1 MTRSHRRA
9 GPRRT
14 GSAALCATAVLL
26 AGCTGSDSPRD
37 PEASPSPSASV
48 PVPGGAVELQEAYR
62 EVVDRVLPSVV
73 QVTTDEGLGSGV
85 VYDDRGHI
93 VTNAHVVGDAERFR
107 ITLATGRQ
115 EQTAELVASYPEE
128 DLAVVRLTD
137 PPDNLR
143 PATFGE
149 SDRVDVGQIVLAMG
163 NPLGL
168 SSSVTDGIVSAT
180 DRSISEG
187 SAETTIGDLIQ
198 TSAPI
203 NPGNS
208 GGALVDLSG
217 RVIGVPTLAARSP
230 SGDGGTAPG
239 LGFAIPS
246 DTVRHLADQM
256 IEYGE
261 VRDSDEAA
269 IEATVR
275 TVLGDDYRPAGVA
288 VVEVENGGAADDA
301 GLRSGDVITELGG
314 FAVPDTTA
322 LAEALASHE
331 PGDRVDV
338 VYRRGGE
345 ERTATVTLGER

>member
-1 MTRSHRRA
+1 MTRSHTRGGRRA
-9 GPRRT
+9 G
-14 GSAALCATAVLL
+14 AVALCAAAALF
-26 AGCTGSDSPRD
+26 AGCTGSDSPRGSD
-37 PEASPSPSASV
+37 GSPSPTASV
-48 PVPGGAVELQEAYR
+48 PVPGGAGELQEAYQK
-62 EVVDRVLPSVV
+62 VVDQVLPSVV
-73 QVTTDEGLGSGV
+73 QITTTDGLGSGV

-107 ITLATGRQ
+107 ITLATGR
-115 EQTAELVASYPEE
+115 EDRTAELVASYPDE
-128 DLAVVRLTD
+128 DLAVVRLVD

-149 SDRVDVGQIVLAMG
+149 SDEVDVGQIVLAMG

-187 SAETTIGDLIQ
+187 SAEATIGDLIQ

-230 SGDGGTAPG
+230 GGDGGTAPG

-256 IEYGE
+256 IEHGE
-261 VRDSDEAA
+261 VIDSDEAA

-275 TVLGDDYRPAGVA
+275 TVLGDDYLPAGVT
-288 VVEVENGGAADDA
+288 VVEPEEGGAAADA
-301 GLRSGDVITELGG
+301 GLRPGDVIVELGG
-314 FAVPDTTA
+314 VETLDTTG

-331 PGDRVDV
+331 PGDKVEV
-338 VYRRGGE
+338 VFRRGGE
-345 ERTATVTLGER
+345 ERTVTLTLGER

>member
-1 MTRSHRRA
+1 MTRFPTRGGHRA
-9 GPRRT
+9 GA
-14 GSAALCATAVLL
+14 AALCAAAVLF
-26 AGCTGSDSPRD
+26 AGCTGSDPPRD
-37 PEASPSPSASV
+37 GGASPSPSASV
-48 PVPGGAVELQEAYR
+48 PVPGGAGELEETYR
-62 EVVDRVLPSVV
+62 KVVDQVLPSVV
-73 QVTTDEGLGSGV
+73 QITTEEGLGSGV

-107 ITLATGRQ
+107 VTLATGRQ
-115 EQTAELVASYPEE
+115 DQAAELVASYPDE

-143 PATFGE
+143 PASFAGSGE
-149 SDRVDVGQIVLAMG
+149 VDVGQIVLAMG

-168 SSSVTDGIVSAT
+168 SSSVTEGIVSAT
-180 DRSISEG
+180 GRAISEG
-187 SAETTIGDLIQ
+187 TAEAAIGDLIQ

-217 RVIGVPTLAARSP
+217 RVVGVPTLAARSP
-230 SGDGGTAPG
+230 GGDGGTAPG

-256 IEYGE
+256 IEHGE
-261 VRDSDEAA
+261 VVDSDEAA

-288 VVEVENGGAADDA
+288 LVEVEGGGAADDA
-301 GLRSGDVITELGG
+301 GLRPGDVVTEVGG
-314 FAVPDTTA
+314 VETPDTAA

-331 PGDRVDV
+331 PGDEVEV
-338 VYRRGGE
+338 VHRRGGR
-345 ERTATVTLGER
+345 ERTVTVTLGER